1 MPVRR
6 RPGSLPSNAS
16 FRGEETKM
24 DRLSILL
31 TLMTGSVL
39 VGGPVIAVLTMGY
52 YSWQPIVGAIA
63 VGLLLTW
70 PAAYAIS
77 RWIKLKDPAWRLR
90 SGAPNKKS
98 KPQSDFPET

>member
-1 MPVRR
+1 
-6 RPGSLPSNAS
+6 
-16 FRGEETKM
+16 M

-39 VGGPVIAVLTMGY
+39 VGGPVITVLAMGFY
-52 YSWQPIVGAIA
+52 NWQALVGAIA
-63 VGLLLTW
+63 AGLFLTW

-90 SGAPNKKS
+90 SSAPNKENKR
-98 KPQSDFPET
+98 QSDFPET